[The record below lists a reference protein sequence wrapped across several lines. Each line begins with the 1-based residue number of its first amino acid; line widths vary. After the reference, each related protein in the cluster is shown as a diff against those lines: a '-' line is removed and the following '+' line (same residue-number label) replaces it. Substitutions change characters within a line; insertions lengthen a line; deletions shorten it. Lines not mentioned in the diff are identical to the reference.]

1 MSTSASLD
9 VDFARHCFPAFREP
23 DLQGWAHFENA
34 GGSYACAPVIEQ
46 LERFYRSTKVQPY
59 AWSAASVA
67 GGEAMDRAREGLAS
81 WLNVATDELHLGPST
96 TQNVYVL
103 AQALR
108 AHGKAGD
115 EVIVTNLDHEANVG
129 AFRRLADD
137 GFTVRE
143 WRFNPYSG
151 DLELSALESLLNE
164 RTVLV
169 AFSHCSNI
177 VGTFNPVAQI
187 CERIRKA
194 GAVSVVDGVSYC
206 GHGLPDVDALGA
218 DVYLFSLYKVYGPHQ
233 GVMTMRRTLNEQW
246 PSQTHFFNAGKPN
259 ARFVPAGPDHAQVAA
274 SGGVIDYFES
284 LCLHQGL
291 ADLPLRARAN
301 ALHDLMQA
309 HEQSLLTPLLD
320 FLDDHPRASLIGRRQ
335 AAGRAPTV
343 AVDTKRHPRDI
354 AEALAKEHHVGASAG
369 HFYAHR
375 CIDALGM
382 EPDRGVLRMSFVHY
396 TNEAEVTQLIEALD
410 AQL

>member
-1 MSTSASLD
+1 MSATAALD
-9 VDFARHCFPAFREP
+9 VDFARSHFPAFREA

-34 GGSYACAPVIEQ
+34 GGSYACAPVIDR
-46 LERFYRSTKVQPY
+46 LTRYYRATKVQPY
-59 AWSAASVA
+59 AFSAPSIAA
-67 GGEAMDRAREGLAS
+67 GEAMDRGREGLAQ
-81 WLNVATDELHLGPST
+81 WLNVDTDELHLGPST

-108 AHGKAGD
+108 AHGKEGD
-115 EVIVTNLDHEANVG
+115 EIIVTNLDHEANVG

-143 WRFNPYSG
+143 WRFNPFSG
-151 DLELSALESLLNE
+151 DLELSDLDALLNE

-177 VGTFNPVAQI
+177 IGTFNPVQEI
-187 CERIRKA
+187 CRRVREA

-206 GHGLPDVDALGA
+206 GHGLPDVQALGA

-233 GVMTMRRTLNEQW
+233 GVMTMRRALNEAW
-246 PSQTHFFNAGKPN
+246 PSQAHFFNAGKVH

-274 SGGVIDYFES
+274 AAGVIDYFET
-284 LCLHQGL
+284 L
-291 ADLPLRARAN
+291 AAHHGFGDLPVQARAA
-301 ALHDLMQA
+301 ALHDLLQA
-309 HEQSLLTPLLD
+309 HEQALLTPLLEFID
-320 FLDDHPRASLIGRRQ
+320 EHPRASLIGRRQ
-335 AAGRAPTV
+335 AEGRAPTV

-354 AEALAKEHHVGASAG
+354 AKALAEHHQVGASAG

-375 CIDALGM
+375 CVEALGID
-382 EPDRGVLRMSFVHY
+382 PDRGVLRLSFVHY
-396 TNEAEVTQLIEALD
+396 TTQAEITQLINALD
-410 AQL
+410 AEL